1 MSSHDLTPSSSM
13 AADVGVFDIYE
24 FIRPA
29 FAQLKSC
36 LQDGIDPDTASAALQ
51 SQLFL
56 MGRFL
61 SFADAVDS
69 EYLIP
74 DDIHA
79 FRALH
84 ADLAKHVAPDQ
95 LAELCSENW
104 IIDDPDRAPL
114 SLDYEFPPAVPGSLP
129 FMLQRQKQAEDF
141 MHRQREERARRVAAQ
156 NLREERKRLAAA
168 RAQEEL
174 EKVEREVEV
183 QRQAEAARRSSIGQ
197 QAALDCPQPVSLLD
211 LDALIPLSEGDIDV
225 LDPTPPLLSS
235 KAAGKRKRDPSL
247 RRPTRK
253 TPKSRATVSE
263 SEEDAA
269 PPGSAGPSKRTKY
282 APSRPH
288 TKIRSQEAFLEDARS
303 LWEQTPA
310 GLRANQPPPLI
321 DAAQL
326 KVFRRGF
333 KPQVESLLSD
343 FVTLLNETFYVSQIN
358 SPCFACVMGDTQQHC
373 KFLGFG
379 KGCPPCV
386 HHKRGRCS
394 FLWAPEERAYYR
406 EHAFSLGR
414 DSLASFQ
421 DDLRDIQFHTSQGLI
436 SARQAETSFAQADRL
451 AGRFT
456 QRILDFS
463 KCVDFVLER
472 ASNVDTAQ
480 IGYNGL
486 PLIDELLLFLDP
498 NVFERL
504 PTTSWEHTVLQYRL
518 YRERKVA
525 AEKRVEPKDFV
536 DDEAE
541 EAPSDEDSDGSS
553 PRRPRDPEGLF
564 KGFKDSEESVGSRS
578 DPEI

>member
-1 MSSHDLTPSSSM
+1 MSSRDLTPSSSM

-129 FMLQRQKQAEDF
+129 FTLQRQKQVEDF

-174 EKVEREVEV
+174 EKVERE
-183 QRQAEAARRSSIGQ
+183 
-197 QAALDCPQPVSLLD
+197 AALDCPQP
-211 LDALIPLSEGDIDV
+211 EGDIDV

-235 KAAGKRKRDPSL
+235 KATGKRKRDPSL

-269 PPGSAGPSKRTKY
+269 R
-282 APSRPH
+282 RVLL
-288 TKIRSQEAFLEDARS
+288 IRSQEAFLEDARS

-333 KPQVESLLSD
+333 KP
-343 FVTLLNETFYVSQIN
+343 QIN

-456 QRILDFS
+456 QRILDLYNEDFPASLTRSLFTSS
-463 KCVDFVLER
+463 KLATTVSRYRRVV
-472 ASNVDTAQ
+472 A
-480 IGYNGL
+480 
-486 PLIDELLLFLDP
+486 FLGSQ
-498 NVFERL
+498 RLRGL

>member
-1 MSSHDLTPSSSM
+1 MTSSRELTPLPTLDTS
-13 AADVGVFDIYE
+13 VGTFDIYE

-29 FAQLKSC
+29 FAQLQSC
-36 LQDGIDPDTASAALQ
+36 LQDGFDSDSASAALQ

-61 SFADAVDS
+61 AFADILDS

-84 ADLAKHVAPDQ
+84 ADIAKHLSPEQ
-95 LAELCSENW
+95 LAELSSENW
-104 IIDDPDRAPL
+104 IVSDPARAPL
-114 SLDYEFPPAVPGSLP
+114 PLNYEFPPAAPGALP
-129 FMLQRQKQAEDF
+129 FTLKRQQQAEEF
-141 MHRQREERARRVAAQ
+141 MERQREERARRVAAQ
-156 NLREERKRLAAA
+156 KQRTERKRLAVV

-174 EKVEREVEV
+174 EKTEREAEAR
-183 QRQAEAARRSSIGQ
+183 RQAELTRQTS
-197 QAALDCPQPVSLLD
+197 LDHQTTPVLPQREGD
-211 LDALIPLSEGDIDV
+211 AGELDAS
-225 LDPTPPLLSS
+225 PPLVPSA

-247 RRPTRK
+247 RRSTRK
-253 TPKSRATVSE
+253 TPKSRATISE
-263 SEEDAA
+263 SEEAA
-269 PPGSAGPSKRTKY
+269 LPGSAGPSKRAKY

-303 LWEQTPA
+303 LWEQTPK
-310 GLRANQPPPLI
+310 GLRANQLPPLI

-333 KPQVESLLSD
+333 KPQ
-343 FVTLLNETFYVSQIN
+343 IN
-358 SPCFACVMGDTQQHC
+358 SPCFACVMGDTEEHC
-373 KFLGFG
+373 KFLGFN
-379 KGCPPCV
+379 KGCPPCT

-394 FLWAPEERAYYR
+394 FVWSPEERAYYR
-406 EHAFSLGR
+406 EHAYSLGR
-414 DSLASFQ
+414 DSLVSFQ

-456 QRILDFS
+456 QRILDLYNEDFPS
-463 KCVDFVLER
+463 ALTRSLFTSSQCVNFILDR

-480 IGYNGL
+480 LDHHGL

-498 NVFERL
+498 NAFERL
-504 PTTSWEHTVLQYRL
+504 PTTSWEHTVLQYCL
-518 YRERKVA
+518 YREKQAA
-525 AEKRVEPKDFV
+525 AEKRAAIEDLV

-564 KGFKDSEESVGSRS
+564 DGFEDSGESVGSRS
-578 DPEI
+578 DQET

>member
-1 MSSHDLTPSSSM
+1 MYSRPFQWILVLFQSIPVSFHWNPVYSTGFQSHST
-13 AADVGVFDIYE
+13 GF
-24 FIRPA
+24 
-29 FAQLKSC
+29 QW
-36 LQDGIDPDTASAALQ
+36 GTAK
-51 SQLFL
+51 
-56 MGRFL
+56 
-61 SFADAVDS
+61 
-69 EYLIP
+69 Y
-74 DDIHA
+74 
-79 FRALH
+79 
-84 ADLAKHVAPDQ
+84 
-95 LAELCSENW
+95 W
-104 IIDDPDRAPL
+104 
-114 SLDYEFPPAVPGSLP
+114 
-129 FMLQRQKQAEDF
+129 
-141 MHRQREERARRVAAQ
+141 
-156 NLREERKRLAAA
+156 RLAAA
-168 RAQEEL
+168 RAQEES
-174 EKVEREVEV
+174 EKVEREVEA

-333 KPQVESLLSD
+333 KPQVLVRGAPLVFITSAGAAPSFGPPRSVHITASTLSLWD
-343 FVTLLNETFYVSQIN
+343 EI
-358 SPCFACVMGDTQQHC
+358 
-373 KFLGFG
+373 
-379 KGCPPCV
+379 
-386 HHKRGRCS
+386 
-394 FLWAPEERAYYR
+394 LWP
-406 EHAFSLGR
+406 
-414 DSLASFQ
+414 

-456 QRILDFS
+456 QRILDLYNEDFPASLTRSLFTSS

-486 PLIDELLLFLDP
+486 PLIDKLLLFLDP
-498 NVFERL
+498 NVFECL

-553 PRRPRDPEGLF
+553 PRCPRDPEGLF